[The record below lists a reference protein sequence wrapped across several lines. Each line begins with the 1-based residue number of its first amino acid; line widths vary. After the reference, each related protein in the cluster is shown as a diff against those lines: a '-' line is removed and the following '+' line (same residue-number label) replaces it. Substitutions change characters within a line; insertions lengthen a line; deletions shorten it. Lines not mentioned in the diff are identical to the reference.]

1 MRMVRIATVS
11 FLVDEKPHTVELNLQ
26 RSLDYIDDA
35 ARRGADIVCLPENVI
50 TTNVKEEEGHFAESF
65 PGDITS
71 AFCERAK
78 EAGLHVIAPYMVS
91 ENGKIYNQATVISRE
106 GEVVGYYRKTHLTG
120 VEARTL
126 VPGDELPVFHM
137 DFGTIAVQLCLDIY
151 FPEIVRVYTAKGA
164 EVVFWPTVTHGPTQE
179 ALSVQLRAR
188 AVDNSV
194 IMVESNLAGLPPY
207 APYEGRHHPG
217 TARIVD
223 HNGDTLAQTGRR
235 HGVAVADIDLDDVR
249 LAKGCVLLRDP
260 DHMREDIL
268 RVARMDLFAREYAR
282 LASGNRAEKDH
293 E

>member
-11 FLVDEKPHTVELNLQ
+11 FLVDETPHTIELNLQ
-26 RSLDYIDDA
+26 RSLDYMTEA

-50 TTNVKEEEGHFAESF
+50 TTNVEEGERSFAESF
-65 PGDITS
+65 PGEITS

-78 EAGLHVIAPYMVS
+78 DAGLHVIAPYAVS
-91 ENGKIYNQATVISRE
+91 ENGRTYGQATVISRE
-106 GEVVGYYRKTHLTG
+106 GEVTGYYRKTHLTG
-120 VEARTL
+120 VEAQTL

-137 DFGTIAVQLCLDIY
+137 DFGTIAVQLCLDMY

-179 ALSVQLRAR
+179 ALSIQLRAR

-194 IMVESNLAGLPPY
+194 IMVESNLAGHPPY
-207 APYEGRHHPG
+207 APYEGRYYPG

-223 HNGDTLAQTGRR
+223 DNGDVLAQTGRR
-235 HGVAVADIDLDDVR
+235 HGVAVADVDLDAVR
-249 LAKGCVLLRDP
+249 LTKGCVLLRHP

-282 LASGNRAEKDH
+282 IASGKKNEKDH